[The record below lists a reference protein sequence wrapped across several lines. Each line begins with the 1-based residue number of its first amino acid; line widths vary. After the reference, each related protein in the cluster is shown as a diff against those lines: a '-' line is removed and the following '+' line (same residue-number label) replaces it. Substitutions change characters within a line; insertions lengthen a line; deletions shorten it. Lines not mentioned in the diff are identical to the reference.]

1 MSKKKTKKPFVVVRT
16 FSAGVHC
23 GVLEARKGKEVT
35 LSSARRI
42 WRWQGANTL
51 HEISL
56 RGVDFEYSRI
66 SEPVAQIEITEAIE
80 VLYATPAS
88 AANLRQ
94 SRWPK

>member
-1 MSKKKTKKPFVVVRT
+1 MKKPKKPFVVVRT

-35 LSSARRI
+35 LSDARRI
-42 WRWQGANTL
+42 WRWQGANSL

-56 RGVDFEYSRI
+56 RGVDREYSRI

-80 VLYATPAS
+80 VLYATPEATD
-88 AANLRQ
+88 NLRQ